1 MNVNGKFGTIYHNE
15 KDGKQWITL
24 SDSTKDLDGNWHNH
38 SFNIAFKQG
47 TEIPTHKSKIQYEG
61 FFRYYKTYITL
72 QCTNW
77 SYMEGALERENK
89 QEKFDP
95 FKDAREDTDDPFDNS
110 SAIEIGDDELPF

>member
-1 MNVNGKFGTIYHNE
+1 MEVKGKYGRIFHNE
-15 KDGKQWITL
+15 KDGKKWITL
-24 SDSTKDLDGNWHNH
+24 SDSTKDLEGNWHNH

-61 FFRYYKTYITL
+61 FFRYYKNYITL

-89 QEKFDP
+89 QDNFYDKNTVVEV
-95 FKDAREDTDDPFDNS
+95 TDS
-110 SAIEIGDDELPF
+110 TLPF